1 MSGGGAG
8 LYRRG
13 GASDSTNLDVI
24 MVLMSAVTSES
35 VPTVKAMILLSSVSR
50 LLSLIAFNNDYC
62 L

>member
-1 MSGGGAG
+1 MSGGGVG
-8 LYRRG
+8 LYRCG

-24 MVLMSAVTSES
+24 MALMSAVTSES
-35 VPTVKAMILLSSVSR
+35 VPTVKAMILLSSLSR